1 MSELKYFAAVLIV
14 AVVALTVMAVAYWY
28 IMKQDATALT
38 TISAA
43 IGGLVGYFFKLL
55 KDKMSKQE

>member
-1 MSELKYFAAVLIV
+1 MNELKYFAAVLIV

-28 IMKQDATALT
+28 ITRQDASVLT
-38 TISAA
+38 TVSAT

-55 KDKMSKQE
+55 KDKISK